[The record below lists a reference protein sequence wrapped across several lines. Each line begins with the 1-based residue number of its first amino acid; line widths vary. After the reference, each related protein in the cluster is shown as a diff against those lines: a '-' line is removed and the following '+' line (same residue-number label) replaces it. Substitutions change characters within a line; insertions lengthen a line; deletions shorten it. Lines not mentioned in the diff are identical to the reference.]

1 MAIIQTPSIAAVVE
15 DQTPQLGG
23 DLDCQDYQ
31 INDVGLLKWYDD
43 TLPYQA
49 SVLFGNTL
57 YFKPTV
63 DTSAKYLFRG
73 AGANKNLQHS
83 ILSSEIITYIG
94 SDQSLHTYRGQNAS
108 MRFRWRAGDGSNV
121 NAELGTDYLEL
132 KDGANP
138 FTQTIFN
145 TYTDVNNFEALSIGW
160 DTNVATI
167 ETTAAGTG
175 TARGM
180 NIKVPTGKEIQF
192 LSGTTVLVQAGTTN
206 TNFASL
212 NVRPVFDSYTNLGST
227 TKRWLNTYTDTITI
241 GNGVDAI
248 LAADADNELALRNG
262 TNSQSL
268 NIYATYTD
276 SFNYERLQISHGGS
290 GPYYIQ
296 PQAAGTGTMRGL
308 YVGSTTSLTNVYGSA
323 IRLHDGPNLM
333 VNIDSSYATIY
344 GNGIRPHNTGGINS
358 GSDTQRWATTYT
370 DTITIGDGVD
380 AVLTADADNELAL
393 RNGTNAQKMSVY
405 NTWTDGANWERLQFR
420 ATATASYIETTSS
433 GTGADRALFI
443 SNGSGTNRGLV
454 IGSTVQTYTDLT
466 PLTDSV
472 LDLGATTKRW
482 ATTYTDGI
490 ATDVETFTAAS
501 DTLNA
506 KNNVALC
513 DCTSNNITINLP
525 AASTAS
531 GLQYHIK
538 KIDASANTL
547 TIDGN
552 GSETID
558 GSLTKV
564 ISTQYNSI
572 TVVSDGSNWFI
583 I

>member
-1 MAIIQTPSIAAVVE
+1 MAIIQTPSIASVVE

-31 INDVGLLKWYDD
+31 ITDVGLLQWYDD
-43 TLPYQA
+43 TLPFQS

-57 YFKPTV
+57 YFTPTV
-63 DTSAKYLFRG
+63 NTSAYYLFRG
-73 AGANKNLQHS
+73 AGANKNLRHAV
-83 ILSSEIITYIG
+83 LSSEIITYIG

-108 MRFRWRAGDGSNV
+108 LRYRWRAGAGSNV
-121 NAELGTDYLEL
+121 NAELGADYFEL

-145 TYTDVNNFEALSIGW
+145 TYTDASNFEALSIGW

-167 ETTAAGTG
+167 STTAAGTG
-175 TARGM
+175 TRRELKVGAIADGNYARF
-180 NIKVPTGKEIQF
+180 QA
-192 LSGTTVLVQAGTTN
+192 SGTSIWRGYAGGVEVFKVSAGSFELSKSITVGTDS
-206 TNFASL
+206 SL
-212 NVRPVFDSYTNLGST
+212 SLGSS
-227 TKRWLNTYTDTITI
+227 TKRWSNTYTDSITI

-248 LAADADNELALRNG
+248 
-262 TNSQSL
+262 
-268 NIYATYTD
+268 
-276 SFNYERLQISHGGS
+276 
-290 GPYYIQ
+290 
-296 PQAAGTGTMRGL
+296 
-308 YVGSTTSLTNVYGSA
+308 
-323 IRLHDGPNLM
+323 
-333 VNIDSSYATIY
+333 
-344 GNGIRPHNTGGINS
+344 
-358 GSDTQRWATTYT
+358 
-370 DTITIGDGVD
+370 
-380 AVLTADADNELAL
+380 LTADADNELAL
-393 RNGTNAQKMSVY
+393 RNGANAQKMSVY
-405 NTWTDGANWERLQFR
+405 NTWTDGANFERLELKFDSDR
-420 ATATASYIETTSS
+420 ATIGPDAAGTGSQREMQVSADAGNPNKTCLRLRDSSSDIVFRVGSSQAYLLDPSAFQPQGAAARTLGTTS
-433 GTGADRALFI
+433 
-443 SNGSGTNRGLV
+443 
-454 IGSTVQTYTDLT
+454 Q
-466 PLTDSV
+466 
-472 LDLGATTKRW
+472 RW

-501 DTLNA
+501 DTLDA

-538 KIDASANTL
+538 KIDASANTV

-558 GSLTKV
+558 GALTQV